1 MLVGLGAGGHFGVAG
16 GKDCLV
22 EKDED
27 DEMLLRGALAADF
40 EGGVNID
47 WGAEDL
53 DDEELEEE
61 QNLDDD
67 ELEEEQKLLWE
78 ESEELSSSSSAMSPS
93 SPLIKMTVNK
103 DENLK

>member
-1 MLVGLGAGGHFGVAG
+1 MLVGHGAGNHFGVAG

-40 EGGVNID
+40 EGDVNID
-47 WGAEDL
+47 WGAED
-53 DDEELEEE
+53 
-61 QNLDDD
+61 LDDD

-103 DENLK
+103 DEHLK